1 MKFGNLYL
9 LNEESVRGLV
19 DAQHLT
25 HTEFAAKLGVSRTFW
40 SQVVNG
46 RRSLTPK
53 LRRALIAALPG
64 DEGRLWRVE
73 RRNAANWKA

>member
-25 HTEFAAKLGVSRTFW
+25 HTEFAAKLGVSRT
-40 SQVVNG
+40 SG
-46 RRSLTPK
+46 RRS
-53 LRRALIAALPG
+53 
-64 DEGRLWRVE
+64 
-73 RRNAANWKA
+73 